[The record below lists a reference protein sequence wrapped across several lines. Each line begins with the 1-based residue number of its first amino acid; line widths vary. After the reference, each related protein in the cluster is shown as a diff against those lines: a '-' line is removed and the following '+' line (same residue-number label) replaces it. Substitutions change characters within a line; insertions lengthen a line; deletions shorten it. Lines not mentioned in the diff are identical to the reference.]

1 MFSVKRIDARHG
13 GERRDARARDRRM
26 WKQWRCGKLDNMIVQ
41 VVRTR
46 KEKPTPAEVVKT
58 EATQLGDVIPCM
70 TAEQAIYSESWEQK
84 YMQRKNFELIIP
96 YIEALKKANTGLVIG
111 FSRDFDKC
119 LRNIHVFHGFMNESL
134 SICASRRCVAGCWAL
149 EGCAQRSP
157 LCCLSEANDVYSI
170 GFMISKGNEGGNT
183 WTRRLTLLKEA
194 CPILSSQ
201 GFPDAGVAGVEFHR
215 AYLED

>member
-96 YIEALKKANTGLVIG
+96 
-111 FSRDFDKC
+111 
-119 LRNIHVFHGFMNESL
+119 
-134 SICASRRCVAGCWAL
+134 
-149 EGCAQRSP
+149 
-157 LCCLSEANDVYSI
+157 
-170 GFMISKGNEGGNT
+170 
-183 WTRRLTLLKEA
+183 
-194 CPILSSQ
+194 
-201 GFPDAGVAGVEFHR
+201 
-215 AYLED
+215 